1 MFSNHWSASKTCT
14 NSFLLSETLLV
25 SYQLKLKLAI
35 SALPKT
41 PPYLLHAFDV
51 DKE

>member
-14 NSFLLSETLLV
+14 NSFLVVLLV